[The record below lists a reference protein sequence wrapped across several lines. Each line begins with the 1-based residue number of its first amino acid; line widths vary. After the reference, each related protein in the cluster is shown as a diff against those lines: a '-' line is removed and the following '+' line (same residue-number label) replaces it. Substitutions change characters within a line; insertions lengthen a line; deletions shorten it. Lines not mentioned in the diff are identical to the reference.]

1 MYCMNCGAA
10 LPENATFCERC
21 GEMCLK
27 PLVRTP
33 APRRNAAAKP
43 IPQRRN
49 NPQKSGSSWGIG
61 SLLAGTAIGLFFS
74 RLFGSSHSAPHVS
87 HTDASSHVHD
97 TIVYGHGDHDYGD
110 YHDRDDDD
118 DSDAAWDDSGYDD
131 GFDDDYG
138 EDYSSDYDYNDDVD
152 NFDDYDSDYGDEYD
166 D

>member
-1 MYCMNCGAA
+1 MYCLNCGAE
-10 LPENATFCERC
+10 LPKDATFCSRC

-33 APRRNAAAKP
+33 APKRNATSKQVAQKRS
-43 IPQRRN
+43 IS
-49 NPQKSGSSWGIG
+49 QKSGSSWGIG

-97 TIVYGHGDHDYGD
+97 TIVYGHDDHDYGD
-110 YHDRDDDD
+110 YHDHDYDDYDD
-118 DSDAAWDDSGYDD
+118 YSDVEWDDSGHDD
-131 GFDDDYG
+131 GFEDDYG
-138 EDYSSDYDYNDDVD
+138 DYNDDVD

>member
-1 MYCMNCGAA
+1 MYCMNCGAE
-10 LPENATFCERC
+10 LPKDATFCSRC

-33 APRRNAAAKP
+33 APRRNASAKP
-43 IPQRRN
+43 ITQRRSV
-49 NPQKSGSSWGIG
+49 PQKSGSSWGIG
-61 SLLAGTAIGLFFS
+61 SLLAGTAIGLFVS

-110 YHDRDDDD
+110 YHDRD
-118 DSDAAWDDSGYDD
+118 Y
-131 GFDDDYG
+131 DDDYG